1 MDQGIKRIEPDQHA
15 VNNVIDGIGFKDHSL
30 QKDWSDLEERR
41 AKRKF
46 VSPPNT
52 QLCYQSDDIHNSDG
66 GSRRDIA
73 PANYYRRLLNPFMA
87 G

>member
-1 MDQGIKRIEPDQHA
+1 MDLGIKRIEPDQHT
-15 VNNVIDGIGFKDHSL
+15 VDNDIDGIDLKDPSL

-52 QLCYQSDDIHNSDG
+52 QLPYKNHDTFSG
-66 GSRRDIA
+66 RSR
-73 PANYYRRLLNPFMA
+73 
-87 G
+87 

>member
-1 MDQGIKRIEPDQHA
+1 MDQGIKRIEPEQHA
-15 VNNVIDGIGFKDHSL
+15 VDNDIDGIDLKDHSL

-52 QLCYQSDDIHNSDG
+52 KQRYKNLDLRPWQKSTRFSH
-66 GSRRDIA
+66 R
-73 PANYYRRLLNPFMA
+73 
-87 G
+87 